1 MIIFLFYQHEKEWK
15 ANDQGISNIYNMY
28 DGQISYKTVISLVV
42 NVEELP
48 ILEKECKILIK
59 IGKYCKHYY

>member
-15 ANDQGISNIYNMY
+15 ANDQIISDIYNMY
-28 DGQISYKTVISLVV
+28 DGQISYKTVINLVV

-48 ILEKECKILIK
+48 ILEKSEKF
-59 IGKYCKHYY
+59 